1 MAGAHERKLVLG
13 ILGSPRPRS
22 STGVLLE
29 RVLAGAAAAGAETE
43 LIALRRLKYTSCR
56 HCGGCDTTGQCV
68 VQDEM
73 QTVYPKLRAAHHVVL
88 ASPIQFSGVS
98 GEMKAMIDRAQCCW
112 VATYRLKQPVARPA
126 AVARSE
132 GPPSRPSGL
141 GTMAVG
147 GADLAM
153 SDVAGE
159 RRGVFVASCGGKD
172 TRVFDWAT
180 HTVKA
185 FLNSTGFTYWGEFFE
200 AKTDGAPPV
209 GERTERLAEAEEL
222 GRRMLK
228 G

>member
-1 MAGAHERKLVLG
+1 MAAAHERKLVLG

-22 STGVLLE
+22 HTGVLLE

-43 LIALRRLKYTSCR
+43 MIELRRLKYSSCR

-68 VQDEM
+68 VQDDM

-112 VATYRLKQPVARPA
+112 VATYRLKQPVA
-126 AVARSE
+126 
-132 GPPSRPSGL
+132 
-141 GTMAVG
+141 
-147 GADLAM
+147 
-153 SDVAGE
+153 DVAGE

-185 FLNSTGFTYWGEFFE
+185 FLNSTGFTYWGELFE
-200 AKTDGAPPV
+200 ANTDGAPPV

>member
-1 MAGAHERKLVLG
+1 VVLG

-22 STGVLLE
+22 GTGVLLE

-43 LIALRRLKYTSCR
+43 LIALRRLEYTSCR
-56 HCGGCDTTGQCV
+56 HCGGCDRTGQCV
-68 VQDEM
+68 VQDDM
-73 QTVYPKLRAAHHVVL
+73 QTVYPKLRAAHHLVL

-112 VATYRLKQPVARPA
+112 VATYRLKEPV
-126 AVARSE
+126 
-132 GPPSRPSGL
+132 
-141 GTMAVG
+141 
-147 GADLAM
+147 

-185 FLNSTGFTYWGEFFE
+185 FLNSAGFRYWGEFFE
-200 AKTDGAPPV
+200 ANTDGAPPV
-209 GERTERLAEAEEL
+209 QERTERLAEAEEL

>member
-1 MAGAHERKLVLG
+1 MAGAHERELVLG

-43 LIALRRLKYTSCR
+43 LFALRRLKYSSCR
-56 HCGGCDTTGQCV
+56 HCGGCDRTGQCV
-68 VQDEM
+68 VQDDM
-73 QTVYPKLRAAHHVVL
+73 QTVYPKLREARHVVL

-112 VATYRLKQPVARPA
+112 VATYRLKQPVA
-126 AVARSE
+126 
-132 GPPSRPSGL
+132 
-141 GTMAVG
+141 
-147 GADLAM
+147 
-153 SDVAGE
+153 DVAGE
-159 RRGVFVASCGGKD
+159 RRGVFVASCGGTD

-185 FLNSTGFTYWGEFFE
+185 FFNSAGLRYWGEFFE
-200 AKTDGAPPV
+200 ANTDGAPPV

>member
-1 MAGAHERKLVLG
+1 MAAAHERKLVLG

-43 LIALRRLKYTSCR
+43 LIALRRLKYSSCR

-68 VQDEM
+68 VQDDM
-73 QTVYPKLRAAHHVVL
+73 QTIYPKLRAAHHVVL

-112 VATYRLKQPVARPA
+112 VATYRLKQPVADA
-126 AVARSE
+126 
-132 GPPSRPSGL
+132 
-141 GTMAVG
+141 
-147 GADLAM
+147 
-153 SDVAGE
+153 AGE
-159 RRGVFVASCGGKD
+159 RRGVFVASCGGRD

>member
-43 LIALRRLKYTSCR
+43 LIALRRLKYSSCR

-68 VQDEM
+68 VQDDM
-73 QTVYPKLRAAHHVVL
+73 QTIYPKLRAAHHVVL

-112 VATYRLKQPVARPA
+112 VARYRLKQPVADA
-126 AVARSE
+126 
-132 GPPSRPSGL
+132 
-141 GTMAVG
+141 
-147 GADLAM
+147 
-153 SDVAGE
+153 AGE